1 MIPKPVPTLCRV
13 WDRTLDSKMEI
24 FLKSKFLLTFF
35 IRSLIRSCADCE
47 YVLAHRVIEEP
58 FDIQI
63 YFVHDHDLPDDL
75 VRTFQSYAAK
85 DVRVGPGFRVIR
97 VAAHDAPEQV
107 AYKVTL
113 WGTLTFYAL
122 ILEAQA
128 AVPAKAN

>member
-1 MIPKPVPTLCRV
+1 
-13 WDRTLDSKMEI
+13 
-24 FLKSKFLLTFF
+24 
-35 IRSLIRSCADCE
+35 
-47 YVLAHRVIEEP
+47 
-58 FDIQI
+58 
-63 YFVHDHDLPDDL
+63 
-75 VRTFQSYAAK
+75 
-85 DVRVGPGFRVIR
+85 VIR